1 MNSTLGPRNLGSI
14 LGETFRIYG
23 RNFVRLIA
31 IVAIVEV
38 ILYVLS
44 LVLPVVIAGG
54 GTGSPA
60 SLILMVIIFVV
71 VSVLAYVLMEGAL
84 IHAVSEQSLGRTIS
98 IGRAYRSAWTRL
110 GAMIGAEI
118 LACLAIL
125 GMSITIIGIP
135 FAIYFAVRWDFI
147 WQAALVERVGPRAA
161 LSRSSDVVRGNWWRV
176 VGIMLVVIIIAS
188 VIGILLALILG
199 LIPILGPIIGT
210 ILLTPIP
217 TIAHTL
223 LYYDL
228 RVRKEQYGLKSLA
241 GELDIKIDG
250 DLESTDTIPIS

>member
-1 MNSTLGPRNLGSI
+1 MSTNQDPLIGVILIGIAVVII
-14 LGETFRIYG
+14 LGLTIY
-23 RNFVRLIA
+23 
-31 IVAIVEV
+31 
-38 ILYVLS
+38 
-44 LVLPVVIAGG
+44 
-54 GTGSPA
+54 
-60 SLILMVIIFVV
+60 SLIQAIF
-71 VSVLAYVLMEGAL
+71 
-84 IHAVSEQSLGRTIS
+84 LGRKRYV
-98 IGRAYRSAWTRL
+98 IGQKPYKGQDTVINGANLSRDMTVTQATMTGV

-135 FAIYFAVRWDFI
+135 FAVYFAVRWDFI

-161 LSRSSDVVRGNWWRV
+161 LSRSSDFVRANWWRV

-188 VIGILLALILG
+188 VIGLLLALILG
-199 LIPILGPIIGT
+199 LIPILGPIIET